1 MRAHVTI
8 LAFLMVA
15 FPTAVFPRLARAQG
29 APVPDR
35 GAEVAL
41 RSGLAIPFGETQD
54 GTDFDQYASS
64 AIPLLVEAGFRVDS
78 SLFVGARFGYA
89 FPQLKNP
96 NNACNNAD
104 CSGSDVTLG
113 LEAIYRFTPEQ
124 TFAPWV
130 GVGGGYEWTTADA
143 SAQNVSGSYTV
154 SGFQGLAMVGGDY
167 RVNQQLVLGPAV
179 ELAFG
184 RFDSLETTTRLGSIT
199 MSTDNDIQN
208 TAWHTWL
215 TLGLRGAFGF

>member
-1 MRAHVTI
+1 MKAHVMI

-15 FPTAVFPRLARAQG
+15 VAVVFPAALANAQG
-29 APVPDR
+29 APIPDR

-41 RSGLAIPFGETQD
+41 RSGLAIPFGESVE
-54 GTDFDQYASS
+54 GTNFDQYASS

-96 NNACNNAD
+96 NGACNNAD
-104 CSGSDVTLG
+104 CGGSDIAVG
-113 LEAIYRFTPEQ
+113 LEAIYRFVPEQ
-124 TFAPWV
+124 TFAPWI
-130 GVGGGYEWTTADA
+130 GLGGGYEWTSADISGQNA
-143 SAQNVSGSYTV
+143 SSSSTV
-154 SGFQGLAMVGGDY
+154 SGFQGLAMIGGDY

-184 RFDSLETTTRLGSIT
+184 RYDSIESTTRLGGLT
-199 MSTDNDIQN
+199 TSTDNDIQN

-215 TLGLRGAFGF
+215 TFGLRGAFGF